1 MSTVTERIA
10 ELFTHAWSG
19 HRQIEE
25 FVAPG
30 DTVLARFSGI
40 GEASVRIA

>member
-1 MSTVTERIA
+1 MSAVAERIV
-10 ELFTHAWSG
+10 ELFSDAWSG

-30 DTVLARFSGI
+30 DTVLARFPGI
-40 GEASVRIA
+40 GEAGVRIA